1 MTPQAVQFIEK
12 ANELLAQADTMLR
25 VKLYD
30 ACGRNAYLAAFHV
43 AQAFIFEGESKIH
56 KTYNGVRTEFGRL
69 TKDDARL
76 DGDLRSFLARS
87 YNLKAVADYETG
99 PGSHVSYES
108 AARALEEGKLFVST
122 LTALIAGEPANN
134 SSPAG

>member
-1 MTPQAVQFIEK
+1 MTPQAVQFVEK
-12 ANELLAQADTMLR
+12 ANELLAQADTMLQ

-30 ACGRNAYLAAFHV
+30 ACGRNTYLAAFHA
-43 AQAFIFEGESKIH
+43 AQAFIFEHERKTH
-56 KTYNGVRTEFGRL
+56 KTHNGVRTEFNRL

-76 DGDLRSFLARS
+76 DADLRNFLARS

-122 LTALIAGEPANN
+122 VAALIAGEPTNN
-134 SSPAG
+134 SKPAG